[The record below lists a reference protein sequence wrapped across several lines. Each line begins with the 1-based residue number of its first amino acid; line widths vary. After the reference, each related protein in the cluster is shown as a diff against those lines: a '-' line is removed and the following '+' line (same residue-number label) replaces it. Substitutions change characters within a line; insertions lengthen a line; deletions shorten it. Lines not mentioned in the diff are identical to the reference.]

1 MSQKHINSP
10 GAMRKTRKF
19 LPSVTSRP
27 AWTHDGADEREVLET
42 GVYIVKAKAP
52 GRQKASLM
60 EQLIRETN
68 AASTQQLDN
77 FVPPGAK
84 EIVSPIYRNSM
95 TKKKRRKKKASG
107 LKIVKNEQ
115 EANASKIHSNP
126 AISQAALSS
135 VSPASNVNESLKPS
149 NVSPRSPINLVD
161 VKRKYPSHIPIPMPF
176 FCRGL
181 SLLPKDKLDFS
192 NWGKVVNNDV
202 LKFVRDF
209 NTQHLTYLSLERS
222 VNIKTKSLNRLLSL
236 CRKLVMLNLSH
247 TRCTTN
253 ETLHTI
259 SSACKHLQHL
269 DISFCPNVSGVGIAR
284 LGEGICAESL
294 VTLNC
299 SGSNV
304 STNGDGG
311 AYVFQLISKGCPKME
326 NLLFKNAKNIL
337 PRSLAKSMKR
347 PRNLMDRTITAMTLV
362 QLKAADFGDLNDAIC
377 DDDLFTLVCE
387 RVKIESLDLRG
398 CESLTDD
405 GIRAFAQKKTAWG
418 HISHKGY
425 PFLKT
430 LVLSKCKLL
439 TDVALS
445 WCQAGCPRIEFLEIS
460 NCPKIGDWGLR
471 SMSTME
477 HFKVLRCKCC
487 EMITAEGLKML
498 LFDERNKP
506 TPASRTI
513 QEIDVTGCFLV
524 QTNTAMV
531 LCAKA
536 SPLLTKLA
544 LNYCSISDPVLDAT
558 FSALSH
564 GCRHLQS
571 LQLARKTKKQKR
583 AGHVESFTSMPSL
596 AEEAKAYTTNG
607 IYAKKNKRSIM
618 SFGPAYPSETAIEFL
633 AEHLNK
639 SLTELDCSY
648 CPDLSAS
655 ALKVLQSMRTLR
667 FLHFAGCRRIADSAL
682 QYMPTWK
689 LKKLTLASNP
699 QLTDNGI
706 IHLAKC
712 SELEELNV
720 AFCINISD
728 VGLLSLCL
736 DYLPSLRVLNV
747 YGCDYVTKEGS
758 LDRIICEKPTAF
770 HIEYLHR
777 KVRRQDRKIGSFG
790 FRGFSP
796 AENCVE
802 KEVQRSFRET
812 MVRQNARARQIQRA
826 FRAFFTRVIFI
837 RKSRAEKA
845 RKMFASSQ
853 IQRIY
858 RGYRLRKKLKV
869 ELYYKKLVAVRLE
882 YCYRVKRAKR
892 NRRKALGFF
901 KHREL
906 SKAMNQWKY
915 KVDEIIRLRGE
926 ISAQEYMKRAWL
938 NYTYELKKK
947 VFSGWTVYTWMS
959 ARRGRQIQKALAY
972 FNSNTES
979 KYFQRWRILVDEAK
993 QYRSLRH
1000 GIWMAAVPLSYW
1012 QRSTLMAMKVKAIEN
1027 HRKILQKEFF
1037 DIWNLRC
1044 LEQRQY
1050 LRMRARRVYKTWCVV
1065 VLRNWHMVA
1074 KKLGVEKRKFRKI
1087 LAKMQRSKELRVL
1100 LAWREYSIDAKH
1112 SRRALAHL
1120 INGTSIRIIN
1130 GWRKFVKLQQTERAK
1145 LEHAAL
1151 MWKNIGKSKAVKQW
1165 YNFILE
1171 KRHYKRMILKAL
1183 NMMRN
1188 KMLFQFTSMWK
1199 QKVIDKRNMQK
1210 RALAMFK
1217 NRLLWKCFQALAKE
1231 AGGRLERIK
1240 AATLIQKRWRGKM
1253 QYDLYNKDR
1262 LEKLWATE
1270 KIQAAFRG
1278 RRGRKKW
1285 TKKRRRKDLY
1295 QAIKEEKE
1303 TDEMEKEDKLAF
1315 EIRRHRLAAEMVQ
1328 KRWRGKKAR
1337 MDFVFYKIA
1346 CSRDKG
1352 LLYMEQQREAR
1363 ELARE
1368 RQKARDELN
1377 NLKWLCAT
1385 RIQLWWRGPIQGRLF
1400 LHKLKL
1406 EKKKNAC
1413 ALKLQSA
1420 YRGRLGR
1427 HTAMAK
1433 RRLKSQFKTASV
1445 WRKNQGWV
1453 MRSFGLKHR
1462 HQQRFAYYFLSKI
1475 GLQPIEFN
1483 VVARA
1488 QLREI
1493 YRDYQVFRKKLAVE
1507 FEVLK
1512 TAIEKKTFKWS
1523 KSIRQK
1529 GEIQIAEWQGD
1540 IVHPHMACRII
1551 MHRDKELIGH
1561 TGYILNIDMSRGSH
1575 GMCEIKLDMD
1585 GSLRYVPVMY
1595 DGDATVNEM
1604 RGVIRTPPLEF
1615 KSMPKKITKQWRQA
1629 LRLLAEVEVKN
1640 GIQYRAARKI
1650 QRWVRQIFAISHVID
1665 KMLLDKK
1672 RELRRRANTYDF
1684 LHRFRIKQNS
1694 RTRFIL
1700 ANSFLFYGFLR
1711 YGGWGNKKYKY
1722 YPEMPIRPFVPL
1734 GLYEWNTHRKRRA
1747 SVSKEIGMIIQ
1758 KRRAEVIIERKEHRD
1773 TEVRPFVRNTIWRN
1787 YRQYKHRKIKKKE
1800 AKMIKIINKEKA
1812 LKQERKAK
1820 LNLKYEMFERVGDAA
1835 NAAGVEWKTMAK
1847 KKKKQ
1852 RKQELDEDSIRK
1864 IFETFDTDGSGEIDK
1879 DELQVLGYALGEIWD
1894 SDLVDAIM
1902 LDIDKDGSGAIDFKE
1917 FLDWFSKGG
1926 ELNND
1931 RGSNALDPDEKV
1943 NVSMSLRLK
1952 LQRRILLGK
1961 LNSWF
1966 RKAISSLP
1974 KSLNSSI
1981 RSRKSEKPTN
1991 SSIRRE
1997 ERGTINYISVSG
2009 GIASCHHD
2017 GVISSIAPGD
2027 MITVRGNHETTEGE
2041 QVVIATLDSLTFTF
2055 QVDDGAVDTDDPHYQ
2070 RGFITKVT
2078 EAQSESQI
2086 VDISVSYGIAR
2097 LTYKGVIHVQKG
2109 TKIEIEKSSGEI
2121 FNGVH
2126 TVEDRLN
2133 SNTLSFKTEA
2143 EDTHDQPHTGGIVK
2157 VHASAEK
2164 KRVKFDD
2171 NNELEEE
2178 VEENSTNKNLKMNI
2192 AIKNRRDH
2200 LQWAGVWHFKQLHIS
2215 KYVPGE
2221 GYCLVHG
2228 EWDRIKKLPVTKKI
2242 LKENPNSM
2250 ETRSYNALKAAHRA
2264 AAAEEDG
2271 VLEEMEDAIRVAEM
2285 ELKDENLAGY
2295 ALMLQ
2300 KFKRFLL
2307 KRRLRLHRNKMKRA
2321 EKQKER
2327 KYFMPH
2333 GAGVA
2338 IFPIHRD
2345 GFSIPGKDNTDD
2357 FGKLAVGEVCLN
2369 HLDIRDLTYS
2379 HGLLQSFKE
2388 TLASE
2393 IAHAL
2398 RISYYRVHI
2407 FDVDDATIYDSH
2419 YYEKE
2424 IVKTVSVRES
2434 FRRGMPYKY
2443 TRYLTDSMRKEYLKE
2458 QEEVKASMEKK
2469 MAEEELT
2476 KTDFQRKVDF
2486 AKKWILEKYT
2496 MADTFIT
2503 KRTGRFETKPP
2514 DQVQIVA
2521 SALRSRVKVRFHI
2534 LPPKNG
2540 MNEPRLD
2547 EVCFD
2552 LKRQALVK
2560 KSRIKRTKIYA
2571 YRLVPMSLRIQ
2582 SIGGHGSVGHLS
2594 YSATDKFGFAAG
2606 IGVVKAHDA
2615 LTVVENEIRRD
2626 DIDKERL
2633 KREKK
2638 QRELSTAVT
2647 AASLQRAVNLEA
2659 VKHEEKLKKEL
2670 AERSKLFENAE
2681 EAQSHDD
2688 DNEVQDPEVKEG
2700 TVDTKSIDK
2709 LEKKEVESLS
2719 DDKTIVSA
2727 TKGIAEAKLDEIN
2740 NANVKSDET
2749 KDDEGNAIVKVKKR
2763 TTVFG
2768 QKNLNWTKL
2777 RRRVKNTNE
2786 QNDKIYMDY
2795 RKSKMRRHIRTYWPQ
2810 IHHLEGIF
2818 HHGIISGNVFILFHD
2833 KSKYSGP
2840 WVDALESRAIEHV
2853 GTWTTPE
2860 NISYNGE
2867 KVDNHF
2873 DVSHA
2878 TGENFTIKYPNG
2890 DIYLGPLLDGK
2901 RQGWA
2906 ICKYGTGA
2914 SYHGQWWQ
2922 DRRHGMGRYF
2932 VPDETLGGTSE
2943 YNGPWRHDKKHG
2955 FGTETFPDGSTYEG
2969 SFFQDLWH
2977 GDGVRYFANGDVYTG
2992 AFQNGKMW
3000 GKGTLVYHDGRQ
3012 YTGDMWRDLRH
3023 GFGVLL
3029 YPRVNVKKKGQRKAI
3044 SGSVAQTNSSR
3055 GPGVTKDPDENPL
3068 KPETRTADRYNRG
3081 VLAFRGDWGPIGA
3094 ERYEGPF
3101 KDGHEHGQALWV
3113 VPRED
3118 MSEERRYGVWEN
3130 GERLKWLTVPV
3141 NREQSAGFVEMFAD
3155 PLSFRGIQAAMIARF
3170 LPHLPPGVDGAD
3182 PAVKLM
3188 CNGILRNNASIA
3200 GEAIIIEHKSKL
3212 EILRKERDEA
3222 EEKKFYCQDILEDA
3236 TEVLEQQ
3243 LEVVQAI
3250 RDNEKDLH
3258 HEIWQEEKL
3267 IKEHWDRQ
3275 PKDYLGR
3282 YHRSVDWIN
3291 RIQLKSWHKARAV
3304 LKPRPPV
3311 HLVYEAICIMLNK
3324 EKTQEEAIKILND
3337 RKLNVKAGDRESI
3350 MREYDVKLKDILAR
3364 DEFSFYQLNEK
3375 QGEKGATF
3383 RSVWLLKP
3391 YVENIEFRS
3400 DNSKLE
3406 MVADALCAITEWVIA
3421 AYKCAVY
3428 AIPVMKHRKI
3438 IKKLEHEAFYLKKD
3452 LSEEELELGHLRR
3465 EYEQAFNDYNTAETK
3480 HTQLKLGVEKL
3491 ENTIRVIHRMRKS
3504 ERIPDEARTWALP
3517 NLRSREPYQAKSTD
3531 VTLALQEINE
3541 NNERKLQE
3549 KG

>member
-1 MSQKHINSP
+1 
-10 GAMRKTRKF
+10 
-19 LPSVTSRP
+19 
-27 AWTHDGADEREVLET
+27 
-42 GVYIVKAKAP
+42 
-52 GRQKASLM
+52 
-60 EQLIRETN
+60 
-68 AASTQQLDN
+68 
-77 FVPPGAK
+77 
-84 EIVSPIYRNSM
+84 
-95 TKKKRRKKKASG
+95 
-107 LKIVKNEQ
+107 
-115 EANASKIHSNP
+115 
-126 AISQAALSS
+126 
-135 VSPASNVNESLKPS
+135 
-149 NVSPRSPINLVD
+149 
-161 VKRKYPSHIPIPMPF
+161 
-176 FCRGL
+176 
-181 SLLPKDKLDFS
+181 
-192 NWGKVVNNDV
+192 
-202 LKFVRDF
+202 
-209 NTQHLTYLSLERS
+209 
-222 VNIKTKSLNRLLSL
+222 
-236 CRKLVMLNLSH
+236 
-247 TRCTTN
+247 
-253 ETLHTI
+253 
-259 SSACKHLQHL
+259 
-269 DISFCPNVSGVGIAR
+269 
-284 LGEGICAESL
+284 
-294 VTLNC
+294 
-299 SGSNV
+299 
-304 STNGDGG
+304 
-311 AYVFQLISKGCPKME
+311 
-326 NLLFKNAKNIL
+326 
-337 PRSLAKSMKR
+337 MKR
-347 PRNLMDRTITAMTLV
+347 PKNLMDRTITAMTLTH
-362 QLKAADFGDLNDAIC
+362 LKTADFGDLNDAIC

-387 RVKIESLDLRG
+387 RLKIESLDLRG
-398 CESLTDD
+398 CESITDD

-430 LVLSKCKLL
+430 LVLSKCRLL

-477 HFKVLRCKCC
+477 HFKVLRCKFC

-506 TPASRTI
+506 TPASKTI

-536 SPLLTKLA
+536 TPLLSKLA
-544 LNYCSISDPVLDAT
+544 LNYCTISEPVLDST

-564 GCRHLQS
+564 GCKHLQS
-571 LQLARKTKKQKR
+571 LQLARKPKKQKR

-596 AEEAKAYTTNG
+596 AEEAKAYTKNSVHS
-607 IYAKKNKRSIM
+607 KKNKRSIV

-667 FLHFAGCRRIADSAL
+667 FLHFAGCKRIADSAL

-689 LKKLTLASNP
+689 LKKLTLSKNP

-712 SELEELNV
+712 SELEELNL
-720 AFCINISD
+720 AFCVNISD
-728 VGLLSLCL
+728 AGLLSLCL

-747 YGCDYVTKEGS
+747 DGCDYITKEGS

-777 KVRRQDRKIGSFG
+777 KIRRQERKIGSFG
-790 FRGFSP
+790 FRGFCP
-796 AENCVE
+796 AENYVE
-802 KEVQRSFRET
+802 KEVQRSFRESI
-812 MVRQNARARQIQRA
+812 VRQNARARQIQRA

-837 RKSRAEKA
+837 RRSRAEKA

-853 IQRIY
+853 IQKIY

-882 YCYRVKRAKR
+882 YCYRVRRAKR

-915 KVDEIIRLRGE
+915 KVDEIVRLRGE

-947 VFSGWTVYTWMS
+947 VFSGWTVYTWM
-959 ARRGRQIQKALAY
+959 K
-972 FNSNTES
+972 
-979 KYFQRWRILVDEAK
+979 
-993 QYRSLRH
+993 
-1000 GIWMAAVPLSYW
+1000 M
-1012 QRSTLMAMKVKAIEN
+1012 EN
-1027 HRKILQKEFF
+1027 I
-1037 DIWNLRC
+1037 
-1044 LEQRQY
+1044 
-1050 LRMRARRVYKTWCVV
+1050 
-1065 VLRNWHMVA
+1065 
-1074 KKLGVEKRKFRKI
+1074 
-1087 LAKMQRSKELRVL
+1087 ELRIL

-1120 INGTSIRIIN
+1120 VNGTSIRIIN
-1130 GWRKFVKLQQTERAK
+1130 GWRAFVKLQQAERAK

-1151 MWKNIGKSKAVKQW
+1151 MWKNMGKSKAVKQW

-1171 KRHYKRMILKAL
+1171 KRRYKRMILKAL

-1188 KMLFQFTSMWK
+1188 KMLFQSISMWK
-1199 QKVIDKRNMQK
+1199 QKIIGKRNMQK

-1217 NRLLWKCFQALAKE
+1217 NRVQLKCFQALAKE

-1262 LEKLWATE
+1262 LEKLWAAE

-1315 EIRRHRLAAEMVQ
+1315 EIRRHRLAAELVQ
-1328 KRWRGKKAR
+1328 RRWRGKKAR

-1385 RIQLWWRGPIQGRLF
+1385 RIQLWWRGPIQGRIF
-1400 LHKLKL
+1400 LRNLKL
-1406 EKKKNAC
+1406 EKKKNKC

-1462 HQQRFAYYFLSKI
+1462 HQQRFAYYFLSKV

-1507 FEVLK
+1507 IEVLK
-1512 TAIEKKTFKWS
+1512 TVIEKKTFKWN

-1604 RGVIRTPPLEF
+1604 RGVIRTPPLDF
-1615 KSMPKKITKQWRQA
+1615 KSMPKKITKPWRQA

-1665 KMLLDKK
+1665 KMLLDKE

-1684 LHRFRIKQNS
+1684 LHRFRVKQS
-1694 RTRFIL
+1694 TRTRFIL

-1734 GLYEWNTHRKRRA
+1734 GVFEWNTRRKRRA
-1747 SVSKEIGMIIQ
+1747 AVSKEIGMLIQ
-1758 KRRAEVIIERKEHRD
+1758 KRRAEVIIERKENRN
-1773 TEVRPFVRNTIWRN
+1773 TEVRPFVRNSIWRL
-1787 YRQYKHRKIKKKE
+1787 YRRHKQRKIKRKE
-1800 AKMIKIINKEKA
+1800 AKMIEKINKKNA
-1812 LKQERKAK
+1812 LKQEKKAK
-1820 LNLKYEMFERVGDAA
+1820 LSLKYEMFERVGDAA
-1835 NAAGVEWKTMAK
+1835 NAAGIEWKTMAK
-1847 KKKKQ
+1847 KKKKK

-1894 SDLVDAIM
+1894 SDQMDAIM

-1931 RGSNALDPDEKV
+1931 RGSNALDPDDRL
-1943 NVSMSLRLK
+1943 NVSMALRIK

-1966 RKAISSLP
+1966 RKAIASLP
-1974 KSLNSSI
+1974 KSLSSSI
-1981 RSRKSEKPTN
+1981 RSKKSVKPTN
-1991 SSIRRE
+1991 SSKRRE
-1997 ERGTINYISVSG
+1997 ERGTINFISVSG
-2009 GIASCHHD
+2009 GIATCHHD
-2017 GVISSIAPGD
+2017 GVLSSITPGD
-2027 MITVRGNHETTEGE
+2027 TITVTGNHEITEGE
-2041 QVVIATLDSLTFTF
+2041 QLIVAALDSLTFTF
-2055 QVDDGAVDTDDPHYQ
+2055 QVDNGAIDTNEPHYQ

-2086 VDISVSYGIAR
+2086 IDISVSYGVAR
-2097 LTYKGVIHVQKG
+2097 LAYKGVMHVQKG
-2109 TKIEIEKSSGEI
+2109 TKIKIEETSSEI

-2133 SNTLSFKTEA
+2133 ANTLSFKTDA
-2143 EDTHDQPHTGGIVK
+2143 EDTHDQPHTGGVVK

-2164 KRVKFDD
+2164 RVKFDD
-2171 NNELEEE
+2171 NNKPEEE
-2178 VEENSTNKNLKMNI
+2178 VEENSTNESLKMNI
-2192 AIKNRRDH
+2192 AVKNRRDH

-2228 EWDRIKKLPVTKKI
+2228 EWDRIKKLPKTKKI

-2250 ETRSYNALKAAHRA
+2250 EMRSYNALKAARRA

-2285 ELKDENLAGY
+2285 ELKNEDLVGY
-2295 ALMLQ
+2295 ALVLQ

-2307 KRRLRLHRNKMKRA
+2307 KRRLRLQKSKIKRG
-2321 EKQKER
+2321 EKAKER

-2357 FGKLAVGEVCLN
+2357 FGKLAVGEMCLKS
-2369 HLDIRDLTYS
+2369 LDIRDLTYS

-2393 IAHAL
+2393 IAYAL

-2424 IVKTVSVRES
+2424 LVKTVSVRES

-2458 QEEVKASMEKK
+2458 QEELRANMEKK
-2469 MAEEELT
+2469 MAEAELT
-2476 KTDFQRKVDF
+2476 KTDYQRRVDF

-2496 MADTFIT
+2496 MVDTFIT
-2503 KRTGRFETKPP
+2503 KKTGRFEAKPP
-2514 DQVQIVA
+2514 DQVQIIA

-2552 LKRQALVK
+2552 LKRQALIK
-2560 KSRIKRTKIYA
+2560 KSRIKRTKVYA

-2615 LTVVENEIRRD
+2615 LTVVENEIRLD

-2638 QRELSTAVT
+2638 QRELSSAVT
-2647 AASLQRAVNLEA
+2647 AASLQRAINVEA
-2659 VKHEEKLKKEL
+2659 IEHEEKLKKEL
-2670 AERSKLFENAE
+2670 AERSKLFGNAE
-2681 EAQSHDD
+2681 GAESHEGDD
-2688 DNEVQDPEVKEG
+2688 ELKDLDMKED
-2700 TVDTKSIDK
+2700 TVDTKSTND
-2709 LEKKEVESLS
+2709 LEKKEIEPLNN
-2719 DDKTIVSA
+2719 DEIVVGA
-2727 TKGIAEAKLDEIN
+2727 AKDTKSIMEEKLDETK
-2740 NANVKSDET
+2740 NAVVKSDET
-2749 KDDEGNAIVKVKKR
+2749 KDGEKKDDEGNAIVKAKKR
-2763 TTVFG
+2763 RTVFG

-2777 RRRVKNTNE
+2777 RRKVKNTNE
-2786 QNDKIYMDY
+2786 QSDKIYMDY
-2795 RKSKMRRHIRTYWPQ
+2795 RKSKIRRHIRTYWPQ

-2840 WVDALESRAIEHV
+2840 WVDALESRATEHI

-2890 DIYLGPLLDGK
+2890 DVYLGPLLDGK

-2922 DRRHGMGRYF
+2922 DRRHGMGRYS

-3012 YTGDMWRDLRH
+3012 YTGEMWRDLRH

-3029 YPRVNVKKKGQRKAI
+3029 YPRVSVKKKGQRKAI
-3044 SGSVAQTNSSR
+3044 AGSVAQTNSSR

-3068 KPETRTADRYNRG
+3068 KPETRTADRHNRG

-3101 KDGHEHGQALWV
+3101 RDGHEHGQALWV

-3188 CNGILRNNASIA
+3188 CNGILRNNAAIA

-3212 EILRKERDEA
+3212 EKLRKERDEA
-3222 EEKKFYCQDILEDA
+3222 EEKKLYCQDILEDA

-3282 YHRSVDWIN
+3282 YHRAIDWIN

-3324 EKTQEEAIKILND
+3324 EKKQEEAIKILND

-3438 IKKLEHEAFYLKKD
+3438 IKKLEREAFYMKKD
-3452 LSEEELELGHLRR
+3452 ITEEELELTHLKR
-3465 EYEQAFNDYNTAETK
+3465 EYEQAFNDYNAADTK
-3480 HTQLKLGVEKL
+3480 YTRLKLGVEKL
-3491 ENTIRVIHRMRKS
+3491 ESTIRVIHRMRKS
-3504 ERIPDEARTWALP
+3504 KRIPDEARTWALP

-3531 VTLALQEINE
+3531 VTIALQEINE
-3541 NNERKLQE
+3541 NNEKKLKE